1 MFQHWVFNPQ
11 SFKPRIFYSKWFKC
25 PGLKSSWFKSPELKR
40 PGLKPGVENYSVEN
54 FWGLKSNYLLYLG
67 CHRDSVHAV
76 LAAEYSCSHD
86 HTAMQVY
93 FEVVVIV
100 LCETNF
106 YILGQ

>member
-11 SFKPRIFYSKWFKC
+11 SFKLRIFYSKWFKC

-40 PGLKPGVENYSVEN
+40 PGLKLGVENYGVEN

-86 HTAMQVY
+86 RKAMQVH

-100 LCETNF
+100 LCKKIN